1 MRLGILREGET
12 FLTIRFC
19 NRFQFVM
26 WPAESCFVSYITT
39 LLTKVNRP
47 FFALWNVAL
56 TCVKQSAEHSAET
69 LSSPSFYLFLTIPTL
84 SLLSYPFLCHVSSCS
99 QRTCCWPVRWR
110 GRQWSWLILALP
122 SRCREI
128 SSPGLVRLLCFSFN
142 SLVVSSLKGI
152 WLNWLEAILVNPD
165 ARLN

>member
-1 MRLGILREGET
+1 MEKNVSENMKSYSKMILNYIVYQYINNIVAFKTSLILIQALQWESVRLGILREGET

-56 TCVKQSAEHSAET
+56 TCVKQSAEHSAKT
-69 LSSPSFYLFLTIPTL
+69 LSSPSFYLFLTIPTFFSPTL
-84 SLLSYPFLCHVSSCS
+84 FSVMCPLV
-99 QRTCCWPVRWR
+99 
-110 GRQWSWLILALP
+110 A
-122 SRCREI
+122 RE
-128 SSPGLVRLLCFSFN
+128 PAVGQ
-142 SLVVSSLKGI
+142 
-152 WLNWLEAILVNPD
+152 
-165 ARLN
+165 